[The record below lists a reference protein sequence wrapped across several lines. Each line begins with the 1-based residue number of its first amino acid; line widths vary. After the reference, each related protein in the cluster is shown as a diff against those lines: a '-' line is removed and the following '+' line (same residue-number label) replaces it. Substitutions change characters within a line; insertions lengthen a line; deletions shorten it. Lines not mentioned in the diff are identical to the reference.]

1 MKPPSA
7 AGELFIHSGKF
18 GEVRMKPKNCGNKSF
33 IHLARKYRFRMKPQT
48 AAAEI
53 FIYLGL
59 FGEVRMKPKAC
70 GNKSFIHL
78 ARKYRLRM
86 KLNTAAHY
94 FFIHLTRYYAIR
106 MKPQTAAAEIF
117 IYLGK
122 FGEVRLAIGIPPCY
136 VLQIRRL
143 SAFSILI
150 FLHLLF
156 NYYASCQTY
165 IFIKHIWRTHMHKI
179 SAELLTRKHHL
190 EGIIKNLTKKLE
202 KAPSGGLKC
211 CRHGNSFFYYHT
223 VPGKNNHSYI
233 RSKDRKKAAAL
244 AQKEY
249 YLKAL
254 RLAENE
260 LAQIN
265 YKCKSYP
272 GKTYE
277 EAILEMSQGKR
288 LLVNPIWLPDKEFFE
303 QWQAQTYVGK
313 GFTENDKDG
322 FYTEKGERVRSKS
335 EALIANT
342 LSRFHVPYLYEY
354 PLKINELGLIHPDFR
369 VINIRTRH
377 EFFWEHNGKMND
389 TTYGNGFANR
399 YQKMIQ
405 NNFYPGYNL
414 IMTFESGDY
423 PLSQLV
429 IDKTVKEYLL

>member
-1 MKPPSA
+1 M
-7 AGELFIHSGKF
+7 
-18 GEVRMKPKNCGNKSF
+18 
-33 IHLARKYRFRMKPQT
+33 Q
-48 AAAEI
+48 
-53 FIYLGL
+53 
-59 FGEVRMKPKAC
+59 
-70 GNKSFIHL
+70 
-78 ARKYRLRM
+78 
-86 KLNTAAHY
+86 
-94 FFIHLTRYYAIR
+94 
-106 MKPQTAAAEIF
+106 
-117 IYLGK
+117 
-122 FGEVRLAIGIPPCY
+122 
-136 VLQIRRL
+136 
-143 SAFSILI
+143 
-150 FLHLLF
+150 
-156 NYYASCQTY
+156 
-165 IFIKHIWRTHMHKI
+165 KI

-223 VPGKNNHSYI
+223 MSGKNNRSYI

-249 YLKAL
+249 FLKAL

-260 LAQIN
+260 LAQIDC
-265 YKCKSYP
+265 KCKSYP

-277 EAILEMSQGKR
+277 ETILEMSQGKR

-303 QWQAQTYVGK
+303 QWQAQAYVGK

-335 EALIANT
+335 EVLIANT

-405 NNFYPGYNL
+405 NNFFPGYNL

-429 IDKTVKEYLL
+429 IDKTIKEYLL